1 MNCADCKESV
11 KESAAASRIMAD
23 AMQKVENTNR
33 RLWVVIICLIVC
45 IVAMAVC
52 MVYIAVNGQDMVD
65 NAMWKALNGAGDV
78 TTTTTTT
85 VDQDTGEGSGNNG
98 YQAGE
103 HATYHESEAD

>member
-78 TTTTTTT
+78 TTTTTT
-85 VDQDTGEGSGNNG
+85 VEHDTGEGAGNNI
-98 YQAGE
+98 YQSGE
-103 HATYHESEAD
+103 NATYNESEAD